1 MSSLTA
7 AITEEITRYAKSGF
21 NEIRLATLEDNKTLL
36 ERRLRSNYDKLSLEQ
51 IQLIS
56 QSLGHTDSETNPCK
70 TCRIIA
76 QKEFDL
82 AED

>member
-7 AITEEITRYAKSGF
+7 AITEEITRYAKGAF
-21 NEIRLATLEDNKTLL
+21 NEIRLSTLEDNKTLL
-36 ERRLRSNYDKLSLEQ
+36 ERRLRQNYDKLSLEQ
-51 IQLIS
+51 IQTIG
-56 QSLGHTDSETNPCK
+56 QALGHTETEANPCK

-76 QKEFDL
+76 QKEFEL